1 MAEEYYFNFKDKCTP
16 THNGKYVDLIFK
28 KQAAEYGESGAEA
41 VKKQV
46 AKIFDES
53 KKLNNEEHKNILLI
67 GKVQSGKTS
76 NLEMFTALAF
86 DSDYKCVIIYGGY
99 DSKLLAQTVKRFQN
113 DFQIDSSKEK
123 SESDVPALFS
133 TDSESILNLN
143 ESIIKKCAQKN
154 KPIIIISMKNYK
166 ALGKINNILQHLK
179 KNNLKTF
186 IIDDEGDQASLNT
199 EYKKNKQS
207 ATYNQITQMIEILNH
222 PLYLSVTAT
231 PQANVLLGEYSE
243 LKPQKLF
250 LIEPGNNYTGSEFFH
265 LDDSHIIFINNDDVT
280 QLDNGEIPDSLRN
293 AIKYF
298 IIASVFLKKRGIN
311 DSQMII
317 HTDSKNIKH
326 ESVYSFVFSYVNEL
340 SEKPQNIC
348 ELSNV
353 YNLEYFPSELLKTPF
368 EELKNDINN
377 VIKDTN
383 VVLQNSQD
391 VSSQTNAEWYS
402 HNIYVGGN
410 LLQRGLTFKHL
421 ICTYFTRWPKSQG
434 NMDTIGQRA
443 RWFGYR
449 SNYLDLC
456 RIFTT
461 QNIHAEYAA
470 LAVSER
476 DLWDQCS
483 KIQDGLLD
491 IDDILIDSTGSSLK
505 PTRASVADWDKVK
518 FHTKWN
524 NQKYGIFNHQKVD
537 KNNEFVKNFLS
548 KFKFIPSTVGRSNN
562 CQLPTCTYSIISK
575 DEALNLIKSMDL
587 FLMEQFD
594 NFLEKAI
601 QKSDSKIIIE
611 KMFDDNSKPRIRTF
625 HSETNQILAL
635 QQGADTPDKLLQ
647 KYQGDASV
655 VVDPNAVIFQIF
667 KVTPQFEKDHPL
679 EEDTQYM
686 FSVYFPLS
694 HQGYKRKENV

>member
-1 MAEEYYFNFKDKCTP
+1 MAEEYYFNFKGKCVP
-16 THNGKYVDLIFK
+16 THNGEYVDLIFK
-28 KQAAEYGESGAEA
+28 KQAEEYGESGAEA

-46 AKIFDES
+46 TKIFDES

-86 DSDYKCVIIYGGY
+86 DNDYKCVIIYGGY
-99 DSKLLAQTVKRFQN
+99 DSKLLAQTVKRFQD
-113 DFQIDSSKEK
+113 DFQINYSKEK
-123 SESDVPALFS
+123 NQSNVPALFS

-166 ALGKINNILQHLK
+166 ALGKINSILQHLNN
-179 KNNLKTF
+179 NNLKTF

-207 ATYNQITQMIEILNH
+207 ATYNQITKMIKTLNH

-231 PQANVLLGEYSE
+231 PQANVLLGKYSE

-265 LDDSHIIFINNDDVT
+265 LDDSHIIFINNDDVN

-293 AIKYF
+293 AINYF

-326 ESVYSFVFSYVNEL
+326 KSVYSFVFSYVNEL

-456 RIFTT
+456 KIFTT

-491 IDDILIDSTGSSLK
+491 IDDIIIDSTGSSLK
-505 PTRASVADWDKVK
+505 PTRSNVADWDKVK

-524 NQKYGIFNHQKVD
+524 NQKYGIFNQQKVD

-587 FLMEQFD
+587 FLMEPFD
-594 NFLEKAI
+594 NFLEKTI
-601 QKSDSKIIIE
+601 QKNDSKIIIE

-625 HSETNQILAL
+625 NSETNKILAL

-647 KYQGDASV
+647 KYQGDANV
-655 VVDPNAVIFQIF
+655 IVDPNAVIFQIF
-667 KVTPQFEKDHPL
+667 KVTPQFEKGHPL
-679 EEDTQYM
+679 QEDTQYM